1 MPDQNFDIQV
11 QITDRSP
18 EVLNA
23 VATAIKRALWQCGEN
38 ARTHAF
44 HNAPYKTG
52 NLRNSITHQETESA
66 TVIGTNVEYARAQE
80 LGSSR
85 GIRPKHYL
93 KNAVANNTEEYKGII
108 KDSMQNV

>member
-1 MPDQNFDIQV
+1 MPDQNFNIQI
-11 QITDRSP
+11 QITDNSP

-23 VATAIKRALWQCGEN
+23 VGTAIKRALHTCGEN
-38 ARTHAF
+38 ARSHAW
-44 HNAPYKTG
+44 HNAPWKTG
-52 NLRNSITHQETESA
+52 NLANSITHQETESA

-93 KNAVANNTEEYKGII
+93 KNAVANNTEEYKEII